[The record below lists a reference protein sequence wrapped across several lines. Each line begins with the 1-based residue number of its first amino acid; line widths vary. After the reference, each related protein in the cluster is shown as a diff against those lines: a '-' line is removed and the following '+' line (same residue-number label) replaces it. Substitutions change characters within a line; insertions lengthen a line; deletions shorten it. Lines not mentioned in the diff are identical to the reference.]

1 VRLDQILIRSNNN
14 FELLRLIASISV
26 IYYHGF
32 FLFSKEGFVDFI
44 SQNLKYDDLGP
55 LAVKFFFFISGLCVC
70 NSLLEGNNVRTYL
83 VSRFFR
89 IMPAYFFVLVFCGFF
104 IGPIVTSLKFDEYF
118 TNFDTYD
125 YVLSNLLFITKFS
138 LPGVFDNNPFPSGI
152 NGSLWTIAY
161 EVGAYLGLLS
171 LFMIGIH
178 RYKWISLLTFILIM
192 MDLTQGFK
200 FIFSW
205 RVVDPSIDYL
215 IASFAFGSILAV
227 FKKEVDI
234 NFNVVIGI
242 LLLYFLLFKSRQAEL
257 IFYALIFLL
266 LLLISIQPWFL
277 KLRPT
282 NDLSFGIYLWGF
294 PIQQLIIYFFPEIN
308 LYFYLL
314 ISILLSIF
322 VAFLS
327 WFFVEKKAISYGKK
341 YSVRFLD

>member
-1 VRLDQILIRSNNN
+1 
-14 FELLRLIASISV
+14 
-26 IYYHGF
+26 
-32 FLFSKEGFVDFI
+32 
-44 SQNLKYDDLGP
+44 
-55 LAVKFFFFISGLCVC
+55 
-70 NSLLEGNNVRTYL
+70 
-83 VSRFFR
+83 
-89 IMPAYFFVLVFCGFF
+89 
-104 IGPIVTSLKFDEYF
+104 
-118 TNFDTYD
+118 
-125 YVLSNLLFITKFS
+125 
-138 LPGVFDNNPFPSGI
+138 
-152 NGSLWTIAY
+152 
-161 EVGAYLGLLS
+161 
-171 LFMIGIH
+171 
-178 RYKWISLLTFILIM
+178 
-192 MDLTQGFK
+192 
-200 FIFSW
+200 
-205 RVVDPSIDYL
+205 
-215 IASFAFGSILAV
+215 
-227 FKKEVDI
+227 VDI